1 MLGRETCGLSANLV
15 HARPST
21 CGCRCDNYATQQ
33 PVATGDST
41 RVAPVTPNHGAPIET
56 TTPSSTASLPP
67 SSPSLPP
74 SSTVVPTLVDGG
86 GPTPPDDTAVNQR
99 DRGNSTLTP
108 MDQGTSE
115 ADRKTTQQI
124 RQAVVD
130 DKTLSFTAKNV
141 KIITKDGK
149 VTLRGPVK
157 NSAEKATIDS
167 IARKVAGAQVDDQLE
182 VAK

>member
-1 MLGRETCGLSANLV
+1 M
-15 HARPST
+15 
-21 CGCRCDNYATQQ
+21 
-33 PVATGDST
+33 
-41 RVAPVTPNHGAPIET
+41 
-56 TTPSSTASLPP
+56 
-67 SSPSLPP
+67 
-74 SSTVVPTLVDGG
+74 GG

>member
-1 MLGRETCGLSANLV
+1 
-15 HARPST
+15 
-21 CGCRCDNYATQQ
+21 
-33 PVATGDST
+33 
-41 RVAPVTPNHGAPIET
+41 
-56 TTPSSTASLPP
+56 
-67 SSPSLPP
+67 
-74 SSTVVPTLVDGG
+74 
-86 GPTPPDDTAVNQR
+86 
-99 DRGNSTLTP
+99 